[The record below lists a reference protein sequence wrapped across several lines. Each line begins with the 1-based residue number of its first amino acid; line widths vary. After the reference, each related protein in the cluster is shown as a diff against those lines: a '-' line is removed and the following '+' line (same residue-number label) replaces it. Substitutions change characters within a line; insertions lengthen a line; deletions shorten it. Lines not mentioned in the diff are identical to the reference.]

1 MMMVLDYVFP
11 FFRIRKL
18 VTRGLEISNSTNPI
32 LIAKNVTL
40 TVVECCAPPQIW
52 IMAQCIAA
60 AATIAASVVS
70 PNPFT
75 IGSAIHLLNE
85 IYDEC

>member
-1 MMMVLDYVFP
+1 MMVLDYVFP

-18 VTRGLEISNSTNPI
+18 VTRVLEISNSTNPI

-40 TVVECCAPPQIW
+40 TVVECCAPPQIR

-70 PNPFT
+70 PNPFP

>member
-1 MMMVLDYVFP
+1 MMMILDYVFP
-11 FFRIRKL
+11 LFRIRKL
-18 VTRGLEISNSTNPI
+18 ATRGFQISNSTNPL

-40 TVVECCAPPQIW
+40 TVVECCAPPQINLVV
-52 IMAQCIAA
+52 QCVAA

-75 IGSAIHLLNE
+75 IGSAIHLLTE